1 MLSPPPRDDDGDVIP
16 HDHAEILPGDT
27 LIRRV
32 NPIHHVVS
40 DDNRNC
46 RRLSS
51 KLMKPQ
57 GGGMSV
63 DHERSILEEGKDPV
77 AFVRTP
83 VYVAAVQFQAQAA
96 RAAALRVGYDPI
108 EGNAFHCEV
117 WGAAPR
123 ADKFTGAQEKT
134 LLNTCGW
141 YIPIE
146 GVEIR

>member
-1 MLSPPPRDDDGDVIP
+1 MLSTPPLDADGNVEP
-16 HDHAEILPGDT
+16 HDHPEILDADT

-32 NPIHHVVS
+32 NPVHHVVS
-40 DDNRNC
+40 DENRNC
-46 RRLSS
+46 LRLSS

-83 VYVAAVQFQAQAA
+83 VFVGAVQFQAPDA
-96 RAAALRVGYDPI
+96 RAVSLRIGYDPV
-108 EGNAFHCEV
+108 EGNPYHCEV
-117 WGAAPR
+117 WGTPPR
-123 ADKFTGAQEKT
+123 ADKFTAAQEKT